1 MPKNE
6 DASEFELQNEA
17 STGVMR
23 GLGTGGVED
32 TTNRRDQDSTNFY
45 RGMFALMASYDW
57 DRGQFSEHPRDI
69 DLKNEAFELLN
80 LPPHLSSQFSKDKA
94 DEFLQSLGTVKR
106 SGKYEGFEETSRST
120 DYVQNLIRLS
130 RARFGNKKIK

>member
-32 TTNRRDQDSTNFY
+32 TTNRRDQNSTNFY

-94 DEFLQSLGTVKR
+94 DEFLQSLGNIREKTLSGEIPEETR
-106 SGKYEGFEETSRST
+106 SG
-120 DYVQNLIRLS
+120 DYVRNLIKLS
-130 RARFGNKKIK
+130 RARFGNKKPK